1 MTHSTLPAITPLLAL
16 AGIEGLEGKQA
27 SMAADF
33 SIGRF
38 KHLVRLLFVHG
49 HWSYDRLAVMTL
61 YNFFKNSVSASFSIV
76 QISYSSL

>member
-1 MTHSTLPAITPLLAL
+1 MTCIGVLWDCV

-61 YNFFKNSVSASFSIV
+61 YNFYKNSVSYLLSHIIAAMC
-76 QISYSSL
+76 

>member
-1 MTHSTLPAITPLLAL
+1 MYFIYSV
-16 AGIEGLEGKQA
+16 GIEGLEGKQA

-38 KHLVRLLFVHG
+38 RYLVRLLFVHG

-61 YNFFKNSVSASFSIV
+61 YNFFKNSVSCANDEFLHHWFCIRVCSIV
-76 QISYSSL
+76 

>member
-1 MTHSTLPAITPLLAL
+1 MLGLLL
-16 AGIEGLEGKQA
+16 LIYIMQKLIYTFVFNYHCTGIEGLEGKQA

-49 HWSYDRLAVMTL
+49 HWSYDRLAAMTL
-61 YNFFKNSVSASFSIV
+61 YNFYKNSVSW
-76 QISYSSL
+76 